1 MVHASESPRLKN
13 IGEPCMGEP
22 YARFDEG
29 GLGSG
34 FGHRVWLLRHSTP
47 KGRATSW
54 SKTPAVLEVQ
64 QTCPLLYR
72 PAGARVPSGLRL
84 LSAAGRER

>member
-1 MVHASESPRLKN
+1 
-13 IGEPCMGEP
+13 MGEP

-34 FGHRVWLLRHSTP
+34 FGHRVRLLRHSTP

-54 SKTPAVLEVQ
+54 PNVPAVLEVSANLSS
-64 QTCPLLYR
+64 TL
-72 PAGARVPSGLRL
+72 PAHLNEAVQLVLGSPV
-84 LSAAGRER
+84 